1 MVQLD
6 FVINVSYDCLQV
18 SVIKAKIHES
28 LGMPAGKQKLQLDVS
43 KITWTLVFTW
53 SVHLK
58 FTP

>member
-6 FVINVSYDCLQV
+6 FVINGSHDCLQV

-43 KITWTLVFTW
+43 KIT
-53 SVHLK
+53 
-58 FTP
+58 